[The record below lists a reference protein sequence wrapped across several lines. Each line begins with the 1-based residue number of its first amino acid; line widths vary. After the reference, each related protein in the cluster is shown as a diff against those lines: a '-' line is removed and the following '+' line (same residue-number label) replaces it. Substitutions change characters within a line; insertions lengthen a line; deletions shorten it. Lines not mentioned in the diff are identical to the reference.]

1 MILPCQNYFSFSRC
15 FRDRFVEVSG
25 LGWGLRKWRKRDS
38 PCSMLF
44 IHIRVICNGARNK
57 KPEYT
62 PSPSPAPVALC
73 LALSVS
79 PFLSERKRKCATM
92 CNKHRMRR
100 RSVIGWQAIIQAWPK
115 GNTKS
120 QQLQPKE
127 QTSHRK
133 LKTKSKV
140 IQKSKSSENA
150 LENASHFFLLTG

>member
-25 LGWGLRKWRKRDS
+25 LGWGLRKWKKRDS

-79 PFLSERKRKCATM
+79 PFLSERKRKW
-92 CNKHRMRR
+92 KHN
-100 RSVIGWQAIIQAWPK
+100 VQ
-115 GNTKS
+115 
-120 QQLQPKE
+120 
-127 QTSHRK
+127 QTSNAATQRNWVASDYTSLAERQHKEPTTAAERANVTQ
-133 LKTKSKV
+133 KTQNQKQSDSK
-140 IQKSKSSENA
+140 I
-150 LENASHFFLLTG
+150 